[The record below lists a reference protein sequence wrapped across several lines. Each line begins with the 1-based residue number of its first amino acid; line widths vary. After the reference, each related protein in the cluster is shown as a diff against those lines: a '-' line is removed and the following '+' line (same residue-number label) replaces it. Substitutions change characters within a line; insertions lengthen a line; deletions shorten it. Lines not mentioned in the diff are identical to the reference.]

1 MNNTA
6 TNSTVNP
13 ADNSTACNSLRPP
26 FKPVIHKMTAS
37 FMNAIP
43 AETRQTLV
51 VNLERIFLRLGFNRY
66 QGENVATGLQ
76 IRLDGR
82 NIVTGKQ
89 NDYHVVYRDPAGISR
104 NFEALVTDRGQ
115 YYSIHYLLAT
125 GM

>member
-6 TNSTVNP
+6 TNPT
-13 ADNSTACNSLRPP
+13 ANSTASSSLRPP
-26 FKPVIHKMTAS
+26 FKPVVHKMTAS
-37 FMNAIP
+37 FINAIP

-51 VNLERIFLRLGFNRY
+51 TNLERIFLRLGFNRY

-76 IRLDGR
+76 IRIDGR

-89 NDYHVVYRDPAGISR
+89 NDYHVVYRDPAGICR

-125 GM
+125 AM

>member
-6 TNSTVNP
+6 TKP
-13 ADNSTACNSLRPP
+13 ASDSTACNSLRPP

-37 FMNAIP
+37 FINAIP
-43 AETRQTLV
+43 AEARQTLV

-66 QGENVATGLQ
+66 QGENGAKGLQ
-76 IRLDGR
+76 IRIDGR

-89 NDYHVVYRDPAGISR
+89 NDYHVVYRDAAGISR